1 MIDVEFKHLTKQKF
15 NELKSQYYGNVPLE
29 LAFELFKLECKDH
42 NIDLEKLVY
51 RRTGNTIQDLQY
63 DLDRPDEIGVFQSLI
78 ENIKENLNWIWNS
91 FSREDQKDFD
101 KRFSKIIQLNSNPM
115 PPRTES

>member
-1 MIDVEFKHLTKQKF
+1 M
-15 NELKSQYYGNVPLE
+15 KSQYYGNVPLE
-29 LAFELFKLECKDH
+29 LAFELFILECKDH

-101 KRFSKIIQLNSNPM
+101 KRFSKLFN
-115 PPRTES
+115 

>member
-42 NIDLEKLVY
+42 NIDLETSISSHRKY
-51 RRTGNTIQDLQY
+51 
-63 DLDRPDEIGVFQSLI
+63 
-78 ENIKENLNWIWNS
+78 NS
-91 FSREDQKDFD
+91 
-101 KRFSKIIQLNSNPM
+101 RF
-115 PPRTES
+115 TV